1 MLPVINALEVQKGRP
16 AMKQNTTELE
26 NPRRRVVR
34 KNKQRELTIGV
45 DLGDKTSR
53 YCVLD
58 REGNVLFERS
68 TATTKKG
75 LAQAFASMGASRIA
89 MEAHSPWVKRLLESW
104 NHEVIVA
111 NAHRVRLI
119 TESTRKDDRL
129 DARKL
134 ARLARVDP
142 ELLSPIRHR
151 SEGGY
156 HPPGLVTRTTLS
168 SSALNSRPSS
178 CADESSRHCRRLRR
192 SRSAWTAAP
201 SDLTDT
207 DSGHRVFPIREIRF
221 CVMQSSSIHPN
232 VNRALDEVTLRGSLA
247 PRPRWTGHV

>member
-1 MLPVINALEVQKGRP
+1 MLPMINALEVQKGKP
-16 AMKQNTTELE
+16 AMKKNITELE

-58 REGNVLFERS
+58 RDGNVLLERS

-89 MEAHSPWVKRLLESW
+89 VEVGTHSPWVKRLLESW
-104 NHEVIVA
+104 NHQVIVA
-111 NAHRVRLI
+111 NARRVKLI

-129 DARKL
+129 DARTL

-151 SEGGY
+151 SEKAQA
-156 HPPGLVTRTTLS
+156 HLVTIRARAALVETRTRLMNCMRGLTKSFGERL
-168 SSALNSRPSS
+168 AS
-178 CADESSRHCRRLRR
+178 CDPDQMS
-192 SRSAWTAAP
+192 
-201 SDLTDT
+201 
-207 DSGHRVFPIREIRF
+207 VK
-221 CVMQSSSIHPN
+221 
-232 VNRALDEVTLRGSLA
+232 
-247 PRPRWTGHV
+247 